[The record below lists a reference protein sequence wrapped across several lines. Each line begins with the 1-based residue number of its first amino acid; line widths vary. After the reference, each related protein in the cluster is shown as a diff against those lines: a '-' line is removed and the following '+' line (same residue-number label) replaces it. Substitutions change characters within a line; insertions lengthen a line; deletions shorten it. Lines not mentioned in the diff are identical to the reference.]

1 MPRPLAWLRYAWRRH
16 GAIGLVCL
24 ALYNLFYHIIR
35 RQARAGGPGDADP
48 FDEKYGI
55 DTSGIREIHTLDV
68 LALPAARYAVR
79 YGPSSAESIG
89 ARLDTLKID
98 YSRFAF
104 IDYGSGKGRVLFV
117 AAGFPFKEVL
127 GIEFSR
133 ELHEVAQQNIA
144 RLPPEITRCGV
155 VRSIHGDAAS
165 FEPPKSDLVCYFYN
179 PFERPI
185 MAVVAARLMARHDQ
199 FGCRIII
206 IYVDPRH
213 REIFEETG
221 KFEILD
227 QSPHF
232 LVLTTPPPQTGA
244 HD

>member
-1 MPRPLAWLRYAWRRH
+1 MAPARSHRARLPGTIQPFLS
-16 GAIGLVCL
+16 
-24 ALYNLFYHIIR
+24 YHSPTGSG
-35 RQARAGGPGDADP
+35 GGPGDADP

-144 RLPPEITRCGV
+144 RLPPEITRCGA

-185 MAVVAARLMARHDQ
+185 MAVVAARLIARHDQ

-213 REIFEETG
+213 RETFEETG